1 MQSTIHSR
9 KETRRRSH
17 SVYCLHFLFFVYFV
31 FSSRT
36 LSPSFLS
43 RRKLHA
49 KLISTFKRSR
59 SQVHPVSR
67 TFPFFLYLRL
77 LFLRSNACPFLTLP
91 TPFSRTHFSSQ
102 DSYFHA
108 LSSPVYLF
116 LLLPSI
122 CFLPT
127 FVLHL
132 PTPCTPFLT
141 PRRSESRNP
150 DCYSRG

>member
-1 MQSTIHSR
+1 MWR
-9 KETRRRSH
+9 KREYAIYHPFSKRNTS
-17 SVYCLHFLFFVYFV
+17 SIPFCILFAFLIFHLLRFA

-36 LSPSFLS
+36 LSPFFHLS

-77 LFLRSNACPFLTLP
+77 LFLHSNACPFLTLP

-127 FVLHL
+127 FVYSIFPLRA
-132 PTPCTPFLT
+132 
-141 PRRSESRNP
+141 PRF
-150 DCYSRG
+150 